1 MYPRIKKTRIQ
12 KNMTQ
17 KQMAEKLNTKQPVY
31 QRFENDTHKISFET
45 AIKIA
50 DILGVSLDYL
60 AGRSD
65 EP

>member
-1 MYPRIKKTRIQ
+1 MFPRIKEIRLKR
-12 KNMTQ
+12 KMTQ
-17 KQMAEKLNTKQPVY
+17 AEMAEKIGIWQTAYSHYETGARDITL
-31 QRFENDTHKISFET
+31 ET